1 MANLINETINT
12 KEAILFMYG
21 SINKVSEQFIKML
34 KYCKN
39 NKLNIVDL
47 FFDTSTISTYEKE
60 AFYQLLDYLKHHKT
74 KQAVVFYSRIEYNKC
89 PWTHKLN
96 PFRDSGQIE
105 LRFAKDNVTI

>member
-21 SINKVSEQFIKML
+21 SINKVSEQCIKML

-47 FFDTSTISTYEKE
+47 FF
-60 AFYQLLDYLKHHKT
+60 
-74 KQAVVFYSRIEYNKC
+74 
-89 PWTHKLN
+89 
-96 PFRDSGQIE
+96 
-105 LRFAKDNVTI
+105 